1 MRLAGHPVSVTAI
14 HSRMSGGPPRLRPDS
29 SLHSWRLATSTQP
42 GGAHLPPP
50 VWPPSAVTSA
60 VQFSNGPSCLLSS
73 CSCRPGLHRLRH
85 EQPDWHHSS
94 LHMPVSGHHYRR
106 PARWPTVTTQR
117 QVWVPPTPS
126 ACDSSTAALPSPVA
140 LRRPALPS
148 AARRQVSHG
157 FLCCPA
163 TEGRAPSPSTAV
175 MRRTRT
181 SAASA
186 KHGWRQH
193 HHGGDRVRWSVKRRH
208 TN

>member
-60 VQFSNGPSCLLSS
+60 AQFSNGPSCLLSS

-94 LHMPVSGHHYRR
+94 LHSAHASVRS
-106 PARWPTVTTQR
+106 VTTQDQLAGR
-117 QVWVPPTPS
+117 
-126 ACDSSTAALPSPVA
+126 PSPLSARCGYHQLLLLVTA
-140 LRRPALPS
+140 RQPLCPHLWRCGGQHFRRRPG
-148 AARRQVSHG
+148 AR
-157 FLCCPA
+157 PA
-163 TEGRAPSPSTAV
+163 TDSFAAQPQRAEL
-175 MRRTRT
+175 
-181 SAASA
+181 
-186 KHGWRQH
+186 H
-193 HHGGDRVRWSVKRRH
+193 HQARLS
-208 TN
+208 